1 MHGFYYTDDQYIS
14 TSVRMMKE
22 RKSLNLRMLHLILHG
37 LPAVGKTCLKLKLT
51 GRELTDRKAAFI
63 DDDKL
68 RYPPDDGACSTL
80 VAENILRAR
89 VPDSSI
95 ALTGEGPWQLLKFH
109 EEIASLVK
117 KISDDPEAI
126 EEQPA
131 TGVTREQ
138 QSADGSAPS
147 PVAPV
152 GKKFFQEMVIK
163 AFEKAPTEKLQ
174 EILDRPLIY
183 LIDSGGQPQF
193 QELLPTLVS
202 GPSLFLLTFSLAVGL
217 HDELKVTFSD
227 CDGGRFEYPEPTK
240 MTVYNV
246 LQQSLASIHCT
257 CSYQTNGNKKVQ
269 VKPRVIFVGTMKRL
283 VSESKI
289 DEVNKDLEYLCEK
302 FKDREDLIVRPGRGF
317 VYPVDSF
324 HSEGITE
331 LRKAILEVANNTVDK
346 RESIESPMCEVEQSV
361 ESPMCEV
368 EQSVESPMCEVEQSV
383 ESPMCEVEQSVES
396 PMCEVK
402 LPVPS
407 VALDLLLRS
416 EVNSIISLERCQ
428 ELARDCNIADTDLES
443 VLWQLHHFTGS
454 IRYYPGDDT
463 LKQYVVTN
471 PQLLYDA
478 PSSLLTRTFAYK
490 KGAECDGAHKDK
502 LWERGVFTESTL
514 RKLWEK
520 KQDLAPDLLIAFLL
534 HLNIIAQIGY
544 NELDVRKFFM
554 PSALVCARSEEEED
568 GQAVEKKDG
577 QAVKKRTK
585 GSALVCFK
593 AGYSP
598 KGMFSSVLAYLLNKK
613 DTQWILDENS
623 LRSNQA
629 ILVVKSL
636 GKCLLVTLRVHLRF
650 LEVKV
655 DLESDP
661 DSQDLTQEDRMAILI
676 CMKDA
681 VREVKKGLHYNDNAD
696 LKQGLFFPCWCSHG
710 KSTLHAAE
718 YKEKDNIGW
727 CHNRSSKPSESWKNK
742 WIKGI
747 TLYNRCYCMARSMC

>member
-51 GRELTDRKAAFI
+51 GHELTDRKAAFI
-63 DDDKL
+63 DNDKL
-68 RYPPDDGACSTL
+68 CYPPDDGACSTL

-95 ALTGEGPWQLLKFH
+95 ALTGEGPWHLMKFH
-109 EEIASLVK
+109 EEIVRLVK
-117 KISDDPEAI
+117 KISGDPEAI

-152 GKKFFQEMVIK
+152 GKKFFQEMVAK

-202 GPSLFLLTFSLAVGL
+202 GPSLFLLTFSLAVDL
-217 HDELKVTFSD
+217 HDELEVTFSNS
-227 CDGGRFEYPEPTK
+227 DGERFEYPEPTK

-283 VSESKI
+283 VSKSKI
-289 DEVNKDLEYLCEK
+289 VKVDKDLEYLCEK

-324 HSEGITE
+324 HSEGIAE
-331 LRKAILEVANNTVDK
+331 LRKAILDVANNTVDK
-346 RESIESPMCEVEQSV
+346 GESIK
-361 ESPMCEV
+361 
-368 EQSVESPMCEVEQSV
+368 
-383 ESPMCEVEQSVES
+383 S

-407 VALDLLLRS
+407 VALELLLRS

-454 IRYYPGDDT
+454 IRYYSKADNDT
-463 LKQYVVTN
+463 LKKYIVTN
-471 PQLLYDA
+471 PQVLYDA

-490 KGAECDGAHKDK
+490 TEAECDGADKDMM
-502 LWERGVFTESTL
+502 WRRGVFTESTL
-514 RKLWEK
+514 SKLWEK
-520 KQDLAPDLLIAFLL
+520 KQDLAPGLLIAFLL
-534 HLNIIAQIGY
+534 HLNIIAQIGHD
-544 NELDVRKFFM
+544 EPGDRKFFM
-554 PSALVCARSEEEED
+554 PSALVCARSE
-568 GQAVEKKDG
+568 KKDG
-577 QAVKKRTK
+577 EAVEECAND
-585 GSALVCFK
+585 SALVCFE

-613 DTQWILDENS
+613 KLDNTYWKLNINS

-629 ILVVKSL
+629 TL
-636 GKCLLVTLRVHLRF
+636 GVCVSVIDEHFYVTLKVHLRF

-655 DLESDP
+655 AKNSACTV
-661 DSQDLTQEDRMAILI
+661 SRMKKGCEAILRCI
-676 CMKDA
+676 QHAVQAVGKD
-681 VREVKKGLHYNDNAD
+681 LHYNDRAD
-696 LKQGLFFPCWCSHG
+696 FKRGLFFPCWCSCIE
-710 KSTLHAAE
+710 STPHAAE
-718 YKEKDNIGW
+718 YDEWKLHDA
-727 CHNRSSKPSESWKNK
+727 PSECWIEK
-742 WIKGI
+742 WTNGMTCMHVMLYCRSLLIRTPIANIIAI
-747 TLYNRCYCMARSMC
+747 TMLQLSQCFSMQVTNLLLKLKL